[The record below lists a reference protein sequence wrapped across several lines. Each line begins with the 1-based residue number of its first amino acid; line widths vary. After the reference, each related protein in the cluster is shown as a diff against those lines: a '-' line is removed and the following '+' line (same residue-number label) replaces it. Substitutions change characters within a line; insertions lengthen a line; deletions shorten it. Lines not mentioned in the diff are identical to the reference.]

1 MPEAPIYTLKGATLS
16 FGTNRLFTNVDLFI
30 NRGDKISLVGR
41 NGSGKSTLLKV
52 IAGVIE
58 ADNAEIFTQP
68 GIRISYMPQEP
79 DFTGFATLRDV
90 VKAGL
95 PQTDENLDYKADILI
110 DKFSIQADAAPGEAS
125 GGEKRKAAL
134 ARALISEPDI
144 LLLDEPT
151 NHLDMPSIEKLE
163 EIIAAFRGAVI
174 VISHDRMF
182 LGNVSETMFWLD
194 RGTLR
199 RSNRG
204 FKYFDEWQE
213 QVIDQEIIEQKY
225 LNKKIEEETEWL
237 HKGVTARRRRNM
249 GRLRRLQQLRL
260 ERKEQ
265 IKRIGSIDLEIAEGD
280 FRSKLVIEAKHIFKS
295 FGSRDI
301 VKDFSV
307 RIIKGNKIGIV
318 GPNGAGKTTLIKL
331 LTRRLEPDS
340 GFVRLGKNLEEAYFD
355 QNRITLDPKKTLWQ
369 TLCGKGDHIWVR
381 GQYRHVVAYLKD
393 FLFRPDQAQ
402 CPVSALSGGEKNRL
416 MLAVALAQPS
426 NFLVLDEPTN
436 DLDMDTLDL
445 LQEVL
450 DDYAGTV
457 LLVSHDRDFI
467 DRVVTSVIYMPGDGT
482 VYEHA
487 GSYSDLLAKLS
498 ARTAVAPV
506 KKQPKPETSRP
517 SVPAAPAKTARLSY
531 NQQRLLEVLP
541 SEIEQLEKTISE
553 ISQSL
558 SDPDLYAA
566 DPDAFNRL
574 SARLLE
580 LQEQKDSKETQWLE
594 LQMLKE
600 SFEHSYTLCSAGC
613 KKRLNFSRHK
623 R

>member
-1 MPEAPIYTLKGATLS
+1 MAEAPIYTLKGAALS
-16 FGTNRLFTNVDLFI
+16 FGTNQLFSNVDLYI

-52 IAGVIE
+52 IAGEIE
-58 ADNAEIFTQP
+58 ADKAEIFMQP
-68 GIRISYMPQEP
+68 GLHIAYMPQEP
-79 DFTGFATLRDV
+79 NFEGYATLRDV

-95 PQTDENLDYKADILI
+95 PDDDGSKDYKADILI
-110 DKFSIQADAAPGEAS
+110 EKFSIAADSAPAQSS
-125 GGEKRKAAL
+125 GGERRKAAL
-134 ARALISEPDI
+134 ARALIGEPDI

-151 NHLDMPSIEKLE
+151 NHLDMPSIEILE
-163 EIIAAFRGAVI
+163 QIIADFRGAVI

-182 LGNVSETMFWLD
+182 LSHVSQTMFWLD
-194 RGTLR
+194 RGILR
-199 RSNRG
+199 RNNRG
-204 FKYFDEWQE
+204 FKYFEEWQE
-213 QVIDQEIIEQKY
+213 QVIEQEIIEQKY

-249 GRLRRLQQLRL
+249 GRLRRLQQLRQ

-265 IKRIGSIDLEIAEGD
+265 IKRIGSVDLEIAEGD
-280 FRSKLVIEAKHIFKS
+280 FRSKLVIEAKHIYKS
-295 FGSRDI
+295 YGNRELI
-301 VKDFSV
+301 KDFSI

-331 LTRRLEPDS
+331 LTKRIEPDS

-355 QNRITLDPKKTLWQ
+355 QNRITLDPQKTLWQ

-450 DDYAGTV
+450 DDYSGTV

-467 DRVVTSVIYMPGDGT
+467 DRVVTSVIYMPGNGT

-498 ARTAVAPV
+498 EHKISAGVGVA
-506 KKQPKPETSRP
+506 KKATKKEPEKTTSTP
-517 SVPAAPAKTARLSY
+517 STKAARLSY
-531 NQQRLLEVLP
+531 NQQRLLNVLP
-541 SEIEQLEKTISE
+541 DEIAALETKIHQTEQA
-553 ISQSL
+553 L
-558 SDPDLYAA
+558 SNADLYLQN
-566 DPDAFNRL
+566 PDEFARL
-574 SARLLE
+574 SQE
-580 LQEQKDSKETQWLE
+580 LATLNQQKDDKENQWLE

-600 SFEHSYTLCSAGC
+600 SLEKAD
-613 KKRLNFSRHK
+613 
-623 R
+623 

>member
-1 MPEAPIYTLKGATLS
+1 M
-16 FGTNRLFTNVDLFI
+16 
-30 NRGDKISLVGR
+30 
-41 NGSGKSTLLKV
+41 LKV
-52 IAGVIE
+52 DDIHVYYGQIHAIKGVSFE
-58 ADNAEIFTQP
+58 VHEGEIV
-68 GIRISYMPQEP
+68 S
-79 DFTGFATLRDV
+79 L
-90 VKAGL
+90 
-95 PQTDENLDYKADILI
+95 
-110 DKFSIQADAAPGEAS
+110 
-125 GGEKRKAAL
+125 
-134 ARALISEPDI
+134 
-144 LLLDEPT
+144 
-151 NHLDMPSIEKLE
+151 
-163 EIIAAFRGAVI
+163 IAA
-174 VISHDRMF
+174 
-182 LGNVSETMFWLD
+182 
-194 RGTLR
+194 
-199 RSNRG
+199 
-204 FKYFDEWQE
+204 
-213 QVIDQEIIEQKY
+213 
-225 LNKKIEEETEWL
+225 
-237 HKGVTARRRRNM
+237 
-249 GRLRRLQQLRL
+249 
-260 ERKEQ
+260 
-265 IKRIGSIDLEIAEGD
+265 
-280 FRSKLVIEAKHIFKS
+280 
-295 FGSRDI
+295 
-301 VKDFSV
+301 
-307 RIIKGNKIGIV
+307 
-318 GPNGAGKTTLIKL
+318 NGAGKTTLIKL
-331 LTRRLEPDS
+331 LTRRLEPDG

-506 KKQPKPETSRP
+506 KKQPKPETARP
-517 SVPAAPAKTARLSY
+517 PLPAAPARTVRLSY

-541 SEIEQLEKTISE
+541 AEIEQLEKTISE

-558 SDPDLYAA
+558 SDPDLYVA
-566 DPDAFNRL
+566 DPEVFNRL
-574 SARLLE
+574 SARLPE

-600 SFEHSYTLCSAGC
+600 SLDRS
-613 KKRLNFSRHK
+613 
-623 R
+623 

>member
-174 VISHDRMF
+174 VISHDRMIV
-182 LGNVSETMFWLD
+182 GNVSETMSWLD

-506 KKQPKPETSRP
+506 KKQPKPETARP
-517 SVPAAPAKTARLSY
+517 PLPAAPARTVRLSY

-541 SEIEQLEKTISE
+541 AEIEQLEKTISE

-558 SDPDLYAA
+558 SDPDLYVA
-566 DPDAFNRL
+566 DPEVFNRL
-574 SARLLE
+574 SARLPE

-600 SFEHSYTLCSAGC
+600 SLDRS
-613 KKRLNFSRHK
+613 
-623 R
+623 